1 MCHVQKLLHVCEC
14 AINNNINN
22 SEPESKSAG
31 NSRQEIFLNMDE
43 I

>member
-1 MCHVQKLLHVCEC
+1 MLHVSCRENVHVCEC

-31 NSRQEIFLNMDE
+31 NSREEIF
-43 I
+43 